1 MSSKVKFTMS
11 ASHQVPLTA
20 ASDPP
25 EQPAQMTFGF
35 VGAYDDPIL
44 SGFAAELH
52 RVFERHG
59 YRYEEGPDAD
69 WRLVFHFVDPQ
80 RPRAFRR
87 KAKATFVVAVAMA
100 SEPPLDI
107 LRAGYPLLVR
117 SLANLCIYLVRG
129 GEGFTVYFVTLEQG
143 HFAVDGRGGED
154 LFERIYE
161 KLEPLASS
169 QLVIDNEFHFDLP
182 AHLWEGDERTRELAD
197 AGRRLDALGLLPA
210 PFPIHELLAERDLR
224 HIELLY
230 GIGGLSYGNLSTRKD
245 ATRFWMSASGVD
257 KANMRVVGRDMLL
270 VKGYDPQRQVIL
282 LSAPPNVKPRRVS
295 VDAIEHWMIY
305 TEHPSVEAI
314 VHVHAWM
321 EGVQS
326 TTVNY
331 PCGTLQLAQAVAELV
346 RQSPDPA
353 RAVVGLKNHGLT
365 ITGPTL
371 SDILDRLEAGFIRQ
385 VPMS

>member
-1 MSSKVKFTMS
+1 MS
-11 ASHQVPLTA
+11 ASQPVPQTPA
-20 ASDPP
+20 P
-25 EQPAQMTFGF
+25 PAQEPEPMTFGL
-35 VGAYDDPIL
+35 VGAYDEPIL
-44 SGFAAELH
+44 AEFAGGLR

-59 YRYEEGPDAD
+59 HRYEEGPEAD

-87 KAKATFVVAVAMA
+87 KAKATFVVAVALA
-100 SEPPLDI
+100 PQPPTDV
-107 LRAGYPLLVR
+107 LRAAYPLLVR

-129 GEGFTVYFVTLEQG
+129 DEGLRVYFVTLEQG
-143 HFAVDGRGGED
+143 HFPIDGGRGDER
-154 LFERIYE
+154 FERIYE
-161 KLEPLASS
+161 KLQPLASS
-169 QLVIDNEFHFDLP
+169 QLVIDNEFHPDLP
-182 AHLWEGDERTRELAD
+182 EDLWEGDDRTRELAA

-210 PFPIHELLAERDLR
+210 PFPIHELLEERDLR

-245 ATRFWMSASGVD
+245 TGRFWMSASGVD
-257 KANMRVVGRDMLL
+257 KANMRVIGRDILL

-282 LSAPPNVKPRRVS
+282 LSVPPHVKPRRVS

-305 TEHPSVEAI
+305 AEHPTVHAI

-321 EGVQS
+321 EGVRS

-346 RQSPDPA
+346 RRAPDPG

-385 VPMS
+385 VPMT